1 MGDLLLFWLKAKPIC
16 LKELDKVLP
25 FCVISILGGLITSPI
40 HAQVIPDTTLG
51 AESST
56 IDDVVI
62 NGIPSE
68 KISGGAIRETLLFH
82 SFQEFNI
89 DEGHGAYFANPDNIN
104 TIFSRVTGRNPSNL
118 LGTLGVLGS
127 ADLVFLNPNGVLFG
141 PNFQLDIEG
150 SFTTT
155 TSSGVIF
162 PNGETFSSIK
172 SEVPSLI
179 ENNLVAPIGL
189 IFEGQTSAPIVS
201 QGNLSTGD
209 NLTLLAH
216 TITVQN
222 ELSAGNDLTLQAEDT
237 VKIEDSIDEAFVAI
251 AGNNLSITGQN
262 QVDIFALNHPQ
273 SILASGG
280 DMTLRSATPVVGDAH
295 YAVGG
300 NFRIENLVGQLAPL
314 ISEVDPIIATAND
327 VELGGYTGTSLHI
340 LAGGQVTITGDV
352 EITGADA
359 AATSIGPNAPAPFN
373 QANFRDILLSD
384 GETTVS
390 IDGSAQPTLDIRAG
404 IDWETLLGTLPG
416 DANLFTLPNPNP
428 TFGTT
433 ATSADIN
440 LKGNIQISAPDGLA
454 YLSNQYFPNA
464 SLNGGDIQINDIITE
479 NIFRGGNV
487 TIDSRDDLTVLGRIN
502 SRAFFDN
509 AGDIFII
516 AQDNVSLLNDI
527 DDNNDFITDARGFD
541 NNGGDITIITGSLLV
556 KDGSQIQS
564 TTFGSG
570 QAGDIT
576 ITARDRVDLDGLGI
590 LGTPS
595 NIVSGI
601 RPNATGD
608 GGRIE
613 VSAGIVSLTN
623 GGTIIAQSLGE
634 GNLGDINITA
644 TEAVILDEINIP
656 FTRRSAIVSE
666 ITRNATGSTGD
677 IEISTPRLSVTNGAL
692 VSTLIRGTGNAGDIV
707 IKDAESIS
715 LSSDNGEIS
724 NILSLVEFNSTGNT
738 GNIVIENTDTL
749 LVDDGARIASTIRD
763 NGSTG
768 NTGSV
773 NINVR
778 NLISLDN
785 QATIFSTIDT
795 GSLGNSAGVQI
806 STDSL
811 RVNGGAQILSGNQGS
826 RGTAGNILIIAN
838 DSIILGGIG
847 EDGIPSS
854 IASGLGPNMITGQGG
869 NIEILTPVLELTNG
883 AAIDS
888 STFGGGNAGNI
899 FIRESERVSLDGVNS
914 RPTLLRS
921 SVAPGA
927 VGNAGS
933 IDVETSSFTV
943 TNGAVVLSATNGQG
957 DAGDITIIAQDQV
970 VFDGQAVISL
980 EEFATDLPDLI
991 LPDLY
996 AFTGLEPNS
1005 AILVGVS
1012 SAASF
1017 VGPNATGEAGDITI
1031 SVLNGSLAVNNGA
1044 VLGASTSGQGDGGNI
1059 TLIASDNITLSG
1071 QGPNEL
1077 SSVINS
1083 GGNFGTQSTGG
1094 SINLSAMT
1102 VSLDDGAQLS
1112 VTNEGQGNAGDININ
1127 ETWVVQLDEQSE
1139 ILSQSTSGNGG
1150 NINFRRIDLL
1160 TLRQNSTVSTEAGL
1174 NSVGGGGNG
1183 GNINAE
1189 IDFIFAVPSEN
1200 SDIIANAFDGNGGN
1214 ILIVTEGISGLEFR
1228 PELTQ
1233 FSDITAS
1240 SQLGVDGTVTIDT
1253 PGIDFARGFNPLPD
1267 APRGT
1272 DITDSCDVS
1281 DNQDAVELF
1290 DIGQGGS
1297 VAGPEDT
1304 LTTENF
1310 VEAPWLSIPS
1320 STRETPDSVF
1330 ITPHPNIGP
1339 TSQDITISVARSLS
1353 RQLIT
1358 KCQQP

>member
-1 MGDLLLFWLKAKPIC
+1 MGDLLLVWLKAKPIC
-16 LKELDKVLP
+16 LKQLNKVLP
-25 FCVISILGGLITSPI
+25 FCVISILGGLTISPI

-51 AESST
+51 AESSI

-82 SFQEFNI
+82 SFQEFSI
-89 DEGHGAYFANPDNIN
+89 DEGHGAYFSNPDDIN
-104 TIFSRVTGRNPSNL
+104 TIFSRVTGSNSSNL

-141 PNFQLDIEG
+141 PNSQLDIGG
-150 SFTTT
+150 SFTTST
-155 TSSGVIF
+155 ASEVIF
-162 PNGETFSSIK
+162 PNGEVFSTTTP
-172 SEVPSLI
+172 EVPSLI

-189 IFEGQTSAPIVS
+189 IFEGQTLAPIVS

-209 NLTLLAH
+209 NLALSAH
-216 TITVQN
+216 TIIAQN
-222 ELSAGNDLTLQAEDT
+222 ELSAGNDLSLQAEDT
-237 VKIEDSIDEAFVAI
+237 VQIQDNANEAFVAI

-280 DMTLRSATPVVGDAH
+280 DMTLRSANPVIGDAH

-300 NFRIENLVGQLAPL
+300 NFRIENLTGQLAPL

-340 LAGGQVTITGDV
+340 LAGGQVTITGDI

-373 QANFRDILLSD
+373 QTTFRDILLSD

-390 IDGSAQPTLDIRAG
+390 IDGSVQPTLDIRAG
-404 IDWETLLGTLPG
+404 IDWETLLGSLPG
-416 DANLFTLPNPNP
+416 DTNLFTLANPNP

-440 LKGNIQISAPDGLA
+440 LEGNVQISASDGLV

-464 SLNGGDIQINDIITE
+464 SLNGGDIQINDIFTE
-479 NIFRGGNV
+479 NMMRGGNV
-487 TIDSRDDLTVLGRIN
+487 VIDSRGDLTVLGRID
-502 SRAFFDN
+502 SRAEVED
-509 AGDIFII
+509 AGNIFII
-516 AQDNVSLLNDI
+516 AQDDVSLLNDL
-527 DDNNDFITDARGFD
+527 DDNNDFITDARGVD
-541 NNGGDITIITGSLLV
+541 NNGGDITIITDSLFV
-556 KDGSQIQS
+556 RDGSQIQS
-564 TTFGSG
+564 STFGSG

-608 GGRIE
+608 SGNIE
-613 VSAGIVSLTN
+613 VSAGVISLTN
-623 GGTIIAQSLGE
+623 TGTIIAQSLGE
-634 GNLGDINITA
+634 GSLGDIKITA
-644 TEAVILDEINIP
+644 TEAVILDGVNLP
-656 FTRRSAIVSE
+656 LMRRSAIVSE
-666 ITRNATGSTGD
+666 IAEDATGNTGD
-677 IEISTPRLSVTNGAL
+677 IEILTPRLSVTNGAL
-692 VSTLIRGTGNAGDIV
+692 ISTLIRGTGNAGDIV
-707 IKDAESIS
+707 IKDAEIIS
-715 LSSDNGEIS
+715 LSSDNGERS
-724 NILSLVEFNSTGNT
+724 NILSLVEFNNTGNT
-738 GNIVIENTDTL
+738 GDIIIENAGTL
-749 LVDDGARIASTIRD
+749 LVDDGAQIASTIRD

-768 NTGSV
+768 NAGSV
-773 NINVR
+773 NIDVR
-778 NLISLDN
+778 DLISLDN
-785 QATIFSTIDT
+785 ESIIFSTIDT
-795 GSLGNSAGVQI
+795 GSLGSSAGVQI
-806 STDSL
+806 STNSL
-811 RVNGGAQILSGNQGS
+811 RVNGGAQISSGNQGI
-826 RGTAGNILIIAN
+826 RGTSGNILITAN
-838 DSIILGGIG
+838 DSIILDGIG
-847 EDGIPSS
+847 EDSIPSS
-854 IASGLGPNMITGQGG
+854 ITSGLGPNMTTGQGG
-869 NIEILTPVLELTNG
+869 NIEILTPALELTNG

-888 STFGGGNAGNI
+888 STFGGGNAGDI
-899 FIRESERVSLDGVNS
+899 FIRESERVSLDGVSENGIS
-914 RPTLLRS
+914 PTFIRS

-927 VGNAGS
+927 VGDAGN
-933 IDVETSSFTV
+933 IEVETSSFTV
-943 TNGAVVLSATNGQG
+943 TNGATVLSATDGQG
-957 DAGDITIIAQDQV
+957 DAGDINIIAQNQV
-970 VFDGQAVISL
+970 IFDGQAVISL
-980 EEFATDLPDLI
+980 EEFLTDFPN
-991 LPDLY
+991 LY
-996 AFTGLEPNS
+996 AFTGLEQNP

-1017 VGPNATGEAGDITI
+1017 VGPNATGKAGDITI
-1031 SVLNGSLAVNNGA
+1031 SVLDGSLAVNNGA

-1059 TLIASDNITLSG
+1059 TLRASDNITLSG

-1102 VSLDDGAQLS
+1102 VTLDDGAQLS

-1150 NINFRRIDLL
+1150 NINFSRVDLL
-1160 TLRQNSTVSTEAGL
+1160 TLRRSSTVSTEAGL

-1200 SDIIANAFDGNGGN
+1200 SDIIANAFDGDGGN

-1310 VEAPWLSIPS
+1310 VEAPWLSIPLT
-1320 STRETPDSVF
+1320 TRETPDNAF
-1330 ITPHPNIGP
+1330 ITPHLSISP
-1339 TSQDITISVARSLS
+1339 TSQDITISVASPLS
-1353 RQLIT
+1353 RQLFT
-1358 KCQQP
+1358 TCQQP